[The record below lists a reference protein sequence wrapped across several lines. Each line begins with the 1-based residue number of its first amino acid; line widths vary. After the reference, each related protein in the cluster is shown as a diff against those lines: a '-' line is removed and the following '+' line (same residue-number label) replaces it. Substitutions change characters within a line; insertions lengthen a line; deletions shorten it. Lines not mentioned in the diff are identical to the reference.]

1 MRFVPDLRVRSRAG
15 AENSELEKSVSN
27 ALYRIRRKLR
37 KELEREE

>member
-1 MRFVPDLRVRSRAG
+1 MSRAG